1 MFAGLQRR
9 HRPGR
14 MTFTAKKMQ
23 RFFVLVLVL
32 ASALGSRVMAQD
44 AGDDA
49 ATETVQVHAAP
60 GPAVW
65 HLTRGNSEVWILGTV
80 GTMPRGLEWNHDYL
94 SQLLDGARAI
104 LMPPRPDVGIFG
116 GAWFLI
122 TNGSK
127 LSLPRGQALEAS
139 LPDALRTRFVA
150 TRTAIGQDENRYRTD
165 TPIRAA
171 LRLEGDFQDKAALS
185 GREPAATI
193 ADLASSHHVPIAPV
207 SRFEVLDALKQVLD
221 LSFDQQR
228 VCLAQAVA
236 DVDQQSGHAAI
247 AARAWAIGDIKTVKA
262 NYSESQLF
270 NCMNAEAQSVAGIN
284 EHIVTDYTAAINAAL
299 DKPGKTVVAIGIGPL
314 LRRGG
319 VLERLQALHIAM
331 EGPPG

>member
-1 MFAGLQRR
+1 MTFAGKDIQKLF
-9 HRPGR
+9 G
-14 MTFTAKKMQ
+14 
-23 RFFVLVLVL
+23 L
-32 ASALGSRVMAQD
+32 ALTLILSLGSRAMAQD
-44 AGDDA
+44 AADA
-49 ATETVQVHAAP
+49 PVPETVLVHAAP

-80 GTMPRGLEWNHDYL
+80 GAMPKGLEWNHDYL

-104 LMPPRPDVGIFG
+104 LMPPRPDVGIFD

-139 LPDALRTRFVA
+139 LPDALRTRFIA
-150 TRTAIGQDENRYRTD
+150 TRTALGRDEERYRTD

-193 ADLASSHHVPIAPV
+193 ADLASAHRVPISPV

-228 VCLAQAVA
+228 VCLSQAVA

-262 NYSESQLF
+262 NYTESQLF
-270 NCMNAEAQSVAGIN
+270 NCISAAAQSAADIN
-284 EHIVTDYTAAINAAL
+284 ERIVLDYTAAINAAL

-331 EGPPG
+331 ESPPGS